1 MIQLLQVLLGE
12 DAVMGDLLNLQ
23 QAPVRLK
30 PDHSQFVEIAQAL
43 SDVEVT
49 RIVDRGLGPQRLAFF
64 VVLLDARTFV
74 VDVQRW
80 NDTVG
85 DHAGAERP
93 RRSLCYPSVEN
104 ELYLFGATDIEVL
117 ANDLFEEDAAADS
130 PVQHLSE

>member
-1 MIQLLQVLLGE
+1 MIELLQLLFGE
-12 DAVMGDLLNLQ
+12 DAVMGDLLNVE

-30 PDHSQFVEIAQAL
+30 PDTPEFVEVAQAL
-43 SDVEVT
+43 ADVEVT

-85 DHAGAERP
+85 DHAGAERS
-93 RRSLCYPSVEN
+93 RRSLCYPPVEN
-104 ELYLFGATDIEVL
+104 ELYLFR
-117 ANDLFEEDAAADS
+117 AA
-130 PVQHLSE
+130 